1 MCDDTKRSYY
11 SWKDAGV
18 DISYGGATTAAAEAQ
33 GLDEAGKT
41 VSFDELQ
48 PGDLIFYSFTSNGR
62 YKNISHVAV
71 YVGNGKVVEALN
83 ESLGVVYRD
92 VASTGKIVVIG
103 RPCETVETIG
113 KRNSCTIDTHYLKQR
128 EALNTAL
135 PIGVR
140 QVETMRTL
148 LTQSLAVLMPF
159 NVQELNDST
168 GNYYGINQ
176 ISKNVNIGNRKK
188 LINGNGFVFGV
199 PGSGK
204 SFFCKMEMGSV
215 FLSGDDE
222 IIVID
227 PMNEYFDIA
236 ETYGG
241 TVVNMSTYTDNYV
254 NPLEMDVWSLD
265 PNDSKGMV
273 REKGEFMLG
282 LCEQCIGDSLNSRQK
297 SIIDRC
303 VRKLYIDIARSKEK
317 YIPVMSDFYDI
328 LMAQPEDEAKDIALS
343 LGSIPKFV

>member
-1 MCDDTKRSYY
+1 
-11 SWKDAGV
+11 
-18 DISYGGATTAAAEAQ
+18 
-33 GLDEAGKT
+33 
-41 VSFDELQ
+41 
-48 PGDLIFYSFTSNGR
+48 
-62 YKNISHVAV
+62 
-71 YVGNGKVVEALN
+71 
-83 ESLGVVYRD
+83 
-92 VASTGKIVVIG
+92 
-103 RPCETVETIG
+103 
-113 KRNSCTIDTHYLKQR
+113 
-128 EALNTAL
+128 
-135 PIGVR
+135 
-140 QVETMRTL
+140 MRTL

-241 TVVNMSTYTDNYV
+241 TVVNMSTFTF
-254 NPLEMDVWSLD
+254 
-265 PNDSKGMV
+265 V
-273 REKGEFMLG
+273 RFL
-282 LCEQCIGDSLNSRQK
+282 K
-297 SIIDRC
+297 SHYF
-303 VRKLYIDIARSKEK
+303 L
-317 YIPVMSDFYDI
+317 
-328 LMAQPEDEAKDIALS
+328 
-343 LGSIPKFV
+343 

>member
-1 MCDDTKRSYY
+1 MDDVREN
-11 SWKDAGV
+11 DQCLFFVGV
-18 DISYGGATTAAAEAQ
+18 TIILMAESKKE
-33 GLDEAGKT
+33 LDS
-41 VSFDELQ
+41 V
-48 PGDLIFYSFTSNGR
+48 
-62 YKNISHVAV
+62 
-71 YVGNGKVVEALN
+71 
-83 ESLGVVYRD
+83 
-92 VASTGKIVVIG
+92 
-103 RPCETVETIG
+103 CETVETIG

-236 ETYGG
+236 DTYG
-241 TVVNMSTYTDNYV
+241 
-254 NPLEMDVWSLD
+254 
-265 PNDSKGMV
+265 
-273 REKGEFMLG
+273 
-282 LCEQCIGDSLNSRQK
+282 
-297 SIIDRC
+297 
-303 VRKLYIDIARSKEK
+303 
-317 YIPVMSDFYDI
+317 
-328 LMAQPEDEAKDIALS
+328 
-343 LGSIPKFV
+343 

>member
-1 MCDDTKRSYY
+1 MYKR
-11 SWKDAGV
+11 
-18 DISYGGATTAAAEAQ
+18 Q
-33 GLDEAGKT
+33 
-41 VSFDELQ
+41 
-48 PGDLIFYSFTSNGR
+48 
-62 YKNISHVAV
+62 
-71 YVGNGKVVEALN
+71 
-83 ESLGVVYRD
+83 
-92 VASTGKIVVIG
+92 
-103 RPCETVETIG
+103 VETIG

-227 PMNEYFDIA
+227 QMCIRDSSSSMEIYLS
-236 ETYGG
+236 
-241 TVVNMSTYTDNYV
+241 VVV
-254 NPLEMDVWSLD
+254 PEQ
-265 PNDSKGMV
+265 
-273 REKGEFMLG
+273 EKHFM
-282 LCEQCIGDSLNSRQK
+282 K
-297 SIIDRC
+297 
-303 VRKLYIDIARSKEK
+303 
-317 YIPVMSDFYDI
+317 
-328 LMAQPEDEAKDIALS
+328 
-343 LGSIPKFV
+343 